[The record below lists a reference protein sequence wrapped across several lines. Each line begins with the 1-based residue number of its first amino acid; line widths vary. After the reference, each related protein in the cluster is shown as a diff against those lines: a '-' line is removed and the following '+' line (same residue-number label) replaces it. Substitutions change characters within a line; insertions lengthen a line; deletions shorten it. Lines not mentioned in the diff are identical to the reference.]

1 MLNDE
6 AGNKGAFQLII
17 DENFIN
23 AAFTNWVSIDKTFS
37 VREFLGA
44 EPRFAIFSQLLTT
57 STVGMALPNFKE
69 EYGNNKAVDLILS
82 INHEE
87 ILKHNENMPVSGV
100 TLDQKGNYKVSLNIG
115 ANIVVEKK
123 QGQWVDARNLVL
135 TLSLKG
141 KIFTT
146 DDEF

>member
-1 MLNDE
+1 
-6 AGNKGAFQLII
+6 
-17 DENFIN
+17 
-23 AAFTNWVSIDKTFS
+23 
-37 VREFLGA
+37 
-44 EPRFAIFSQLLTT
+44 
-57 STVGMALPNFKE
+57 MALPNFKE

>member
-44 EPRFAIFSQLLTT
+44 EPRFAIFS
-57 STVGMALPNFKE
+57 
-69 EYGNNKAVDLILS
+69 
-82 INHEE
+82 
-87 ILKHNENMPVSGV
+87 
-100 TLDQKGNYKVSLNIG
+100 
-115 ANIVVEKK
+115 
-123 QGQWVDARNLVL
+123 
-135 TLSLKG
+135 
-141 KIFTT
+141 
-146 DDEF
+146 